1 MPSNCFEMDVLRRAS
16 RRLRAPFKRSAG
28 SDNPM
33 KLAISAKHSNRF
45 GGRMVLLVAS
55 LFPLCFQSTSAEPL
69 STDLQTTVERQA
81 RDRQVC
87 AVAYA
92 TIHAGKISSSGGAS
106 GCDHGREPTG
116 DSVFQAASLSK
127 PVFAYAVLKLA
138 HEGKLDL
145 DAPLVS
151 YLPHGYLHI
160 QNLFAFGQPPITD
173 RVVAPE
179 IQAVTARMVLS
190 HTSGLPNWSS
200 GPLGFEFKPGT
211 GWNYSGE
218 GFMLLQRVVESIT
231 NEGLDD
237 FMRHRLFDPLEM
249 TNTAFRWKPRFAPA
263 FMSGMPRHMEI
274 PEALSAFSLHTSAN
288 DYAKFLAALMADR
301 QALQLIVQ
309 SPASVVPKLG
319 LGWGLGWGVEHGENG
334 IFIWQWGNNPGY
346 RAFVM
351 ASTHSGDAVVMLTNS
366 EEGLA
371 MAEPIVATVLP
382 GTHSVF
388 KSYLVREG
396 FSHFACKNFDW
407 CM

>member
-1 MPSNCFEMDVLRRAS
+1 MSTASKPNPTLKRDCAKARSPLASRLVERFAISPSNRC
-16 RRLRAPFKRSAG
+16 
-28 SDNPM
+28 
-33 KLAISAKHSNRF
+33 RF
-45 GGRMVLLVAS
+45 GGHLVLLVAC
-55 LFPLCFQSTSAEPL
+55 LFSLCFPPVSAEPL
-69 STDLQTTVERQA
+69 STEIQATVERLA
-81 RDRQVC
+81 RDKQVC

-92 TIHAGKISSSGGAS
+92 TIRTGKISSSGGAS
-106 GCDHGREPTG
+106 GCDRGHEPTG

-138 HEGKLDL
+138 QKGLLNL

-151 YLPHGYLHI
+151 YLPQGYLHI
-160 QNLFAFGQPPITD
+160 QNPFAFGQPPITD

-179 IQAVTARMVLS
+179 LQAVTVRMVLR

-200 GPLGFEFKPGT
+200 DPLAFDFKPGT
-211 GWNYSGE
+211 GWQYSGE

-237 FMRHRLFDPLEM
+237 FMRHRVFDPLGM
-249 TNTAFRWKPRFAPA
+249 ANTAFLWKPQFADV
-263 FMSGMPRHMEI
+263 FMPGMPRYVEI
-274 PEALSAFSLHTSAN
+274 PAALAPLSLHTSAN
-288 DYAKFLAALMADR
+288 DYAKFLATLLADQ
-301 QALQLIVQ
+301 QAVQLIVQ

-319 LGWGLGWGVEHGENG
+319 LGWGLGWGVERGEKET
-334 IFIWQWGNNPGY
+334 FIWQWGNNPGY

-351 ASTHSGDAVVMLTNS
+351 ASASSGNAVVMLTNS

-396 FSHFACKNFDW
+396 FSYFACKNLDW
-407 CM
+407 CL